1 MFLFSDSQPFFKANF
16 HCHTTNSDGRL
27 SPDECVKFYK
37 DSGYDIL
44 AVTDHRTVTP
54 PPAQAAGRPLLIPG
68 IEIDY
73 LLPGQWVHVLGIGM
87 DESIGR
93 HWNRG
98 GTPQEGIDLIR
109 KLGGVAILAHP
120 AWSLNTPAFISSLAG
135 LSGVE
140 IWNSVSTLPLN
151 GERADSSTLLDVTWA
166 SGGQLLPVYANDDS
180 HGYTFEAGVAA
191 TMVQAEELSVPAVMD
206 ALRSVRFYATTG
218 PQIRRIEYDR
228 GREVRV
234 RCTPASAVVFYS
246 DCPWAAGRVVTGE
259 GITEA
264 AYLVQKNDS
273 FVRVE
278 IRGEDGRKAWS
289 APISVQPAVPAN

>member
-44 AVTDHRTVTP
+44 AITDHRTVTP

-98 GTPQEGIDLIR
+98 GTPQE
-109 KLGGVAILAHP
+109 AHR
-120 AWSLNTPAFISSLAG
+120 AASARRAG
-135 LSGVE
+135 DDP
-140 IWNSVSTLPLN
+140 STRR
-151 GERADSSTLLDVTWA
+151 ERATGRLCAVLRGAEGGSAWA
-166 SGGQLLPVYANDDS
+166 
-180 HGYTFEAGVAA
+180 
-191 TMVQAEELSVPAVMD
+191 
-206 ALRSVRFYATTG
+206 
-218 PQIRRIEYDR
+218 
-228 GREVRV
+228 
-234 RCTPASAVVFYS
+234 
-246 DCPWAAGRVVTGE
+246 
-259 GITEA
+259 
-264 AYLVQKNDS
+264 
-273 FVRVE
+273 
-278 IRGEDGRKAWS
+278 
-289 APISVQPAVPAN
+289 